1 MTCKIYI
8 INLLFILFS
17 CNKTILSKAVSP
29 RINHVMLYVS
39 NLEKSIGFYTRAF
52 DLQVTNRLDTLIATQ
67 PDGTVLVRPVKMAF
81 LKFPGQDFVFELAE
95 HSADTTHIPVAFLFQ
110 HVGVDVVDIEAA
122 FKRAREAGAPEL
134 TPIRKVS
141 AKGIE
146 AKQAFVGGPDGE
158 RVELMQIIS
167 GEF

>member
-67 PDGTVLVRPVKMAF
+67 PDGTR
-81 LKFPGQDFVFELAE
+81 
-95 HSADTTHIPVAFLFQ
+95 
-110 HVGVDVVDIEAA
+110 VG
-122 FKRAREAGAPEL
+122 KAG
-134 TPIRKVS
+134 
-141 AKGIE
+141 
-146 AKQAFVGGPDGE
+146 
-158 RVELMQIIS
+158 
-167 GEF
+167 

>member
-52 DLQVTNRLDTLIATQ
+52 DLQVTNNFKLEQVGSIKTHVAEIYQDLYK
-67 PDGTVLVRPVKMAF
+67 VEFVR
-81 LKFPGQDFVFELAE
+81 
-95 HSADTTHIPVAFLFQ
+95 
-110 HVGVDVVDIEAA
+110 
-122 FKRAREAGAPEL
+122 
-134 TPIRKVS
+134 
-141 AKGIE
+141 
-146 AKQAFVGGPDGE
+146 
-158 RVELMQIIS
+158 
-167 GEF
+167 

>member
-67 PDGTVLVRPVKMAF
+67 PDGTVLVRPHNQMV
-81 LKFPGQDFVFELAE
+81 PCW
-95 HSADTTHIPVAFLFQ
+95 
-110 HVGVDVVDIEAA
+110 
-122 FKRAREAGAPEL
+122 
-134 TPIRKVS
+134 
-141 AKGIE
+141 
-146 AKQAFVGGPDGE
+146 
-158 RVELMQIIS
+158 
-167 GEF
+167 